1 MNFIYNI
8 FRNLDFYIAF
18 LIVFIHIQMLWW
30 LYFFLNFQNQYFD
43 LLKKNEV
50 LILKNLNQEE
60 LNETSDIV
68 YFDQKEKKYKIKP
81 ETEIE
86 KTQAK
91 RKNQIMLISEAIFF
105 LLVFNII
112 SLMILKF
119 YHKKN
124 QLLMEKIIFLNSFTH
139 ELKTPIAA
147 IKLNLQ
153 TLLKKINKKYLY
165 LLESSIN
172 QLEILNH
179 KINQILFDKDIYLP
193 SSNQFFSIDLKN
205 ILDTILS
212 ELEYEIKRKNL
223 EIKVQN
229 DLIEIDKLILK
240 IPPQWLSL
248 ILKELLI
255 NSIKYSGNKIII
267 VISEEKKW
275 FLKLLK
281 ISIKDFK
288 TSSEHYLK
296 SQSTGLGLY
305 YIQEILKKCKGRM
318 IIENFEQYSIV
329 SIFIIKKW

>member
-8 FRNLDFYIAF
+8 FKNLDFYIVF

-50 LILKNLNQEE
+50 LVLKILNREQ
-60 LNETSDIV
+60 LNEISDIV
-68 YFDQKEKKYKIKP
+68 YFDQKEQKYKIR
-81 ETEIE
+81 EEVEIE
-86 KTQAK
+86 KSQTK

-119 YHKKN
+119 YHRKN

-153 TLLKKINKKYLY
+153 TLLKKVNKKYLY

-172 QLEILNH
+172 QLDILNH
-179 KINQILFDKDIYLP
+179 KINQILFDKDIHLP
-193 SSNQFFSIDLKN
+193 SSNQFFSINLEKVLN
-205 ILDTILS
+205 TILS
-212 ELEYEIKRKNL
+212 ELEYEIKRKNFK
-223 EIKVQN
+223 IKIQN
-229 DLIEIDKLILK
+229 ELMEIDKLNLK
-240 IPPQWLSL
+240 IPAQWLSL

-267 VISEEKKW
+267 QISEEKKW

-281 ISIKDFK
+281 ISIRDFK
-288 TSSEHYLK
+288 SSSEHYLK
-296 SQSTGLGLY
+296 TQSTGLGLY
-305 YIQEILKKCKGRM
+305 YIQEILKKCKGKM
-318 IIENFEQYSIV
+318 IIEHFEQYSIV
-329 SIFIIKKW
+329 SIFIIKK